1 MRPIEEM
8 EKELNE
14 IGFSLF
20 SFGNGL
26 TYSTGFEEG
35 YITRV
40 FFSLDFPRV
49 RLYFH
54 SIKDEFNKGD
64 VSYYE
69 LCGFFGLNEIHTLE
83 EANKAIE
90 KLKNFKERL
99 EKIKADLQPILDKY
113 NIKELY
119 NETSKNN

>member
-20 SFGNGL
+20 SFGGGL
-26 TYSTGFEEG
+26 TYSTVFEEG
-35 YITRV
+35 YITRM

-69 LCGFFGLNEIHTLE
+69 LRGFLGLHTDGIHTLE
-83 EANKAIE
+83 EANKVIE

-113 NIKELY
+113 NIKEVV
-119 NETSKNN
+119 

>member
-1 MRPIEEM
+1 MNPIEEM

-20 SFGNGL
+20 SFGGGL
-26 TYSTGFEEG
+26 TYFTGFEEG

-40 FFSLDFPRV
+40 FFSLDYPRV

-54 SIKDEFNKGD
+54 SIKDEFNKGE

-69 LCGFFGLNEIHTLE
+69 LYDFFGLNEIHTLE

-90 KLKNFKERL
+90 KLKNFKKRL

-119 NETSKNN
+119 DETSENN